1 MRINAKTLGLVVGG
15 AAVVAAAVLAV
26 TNDGGVAGK
35 GVTLAKNGV
44 AVSSEFPFST
54 PPPATVRAGGY
65 DSGLTTSTTNPG
77 G

>member
-1 MRINAKTLGLVVGG
+1 MLINAKTLGLVVGG
-15 AAVVAAAVLAV
+15 AAVIAAGALAIS
-26 TNDGGVAGK
+26 TDSGVAGQ

-65 DSGLTTSTTNPG
+65 DSGLTTTTNPG